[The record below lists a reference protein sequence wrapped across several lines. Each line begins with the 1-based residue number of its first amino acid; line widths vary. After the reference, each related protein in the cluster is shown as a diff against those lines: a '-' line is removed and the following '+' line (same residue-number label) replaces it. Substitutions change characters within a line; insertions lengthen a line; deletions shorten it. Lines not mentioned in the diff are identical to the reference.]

1 MKDVVLIVA
10 LVLFICGGLCV
21 LLLAILNF
29 NAMVSYNG
37 RITQIENDM
46 NDLEYKLTRHIWVH
60 EHEDKKHKKPL
71 HYKL

>member
-1 MKDVVLIVA
+1 MKDLVLIVA
-10 LVLFICGGLCV
+10 LVLFIGGGLSV

-29 NAMVSYNG
+29 SAMVSYNG

-46 NDLEYKLTRHIWVH
+46 NDLEYKLTRHIWVD
-60 EHEDKKHKKPL
+60 EHENKKHKKPL

>member
-10 LVLFICGGLCV
+10 LVLFVCGGLSV

-37 RITQIENDM
+37 RITQIENDL
-46 NDLEYKLTRHIWVH
+46 NDLEYKLTRHIWVD
-60 EHEDKKHKKPL
+60 EHENKRRK
-71 HYKL
+71 

>member
-1 MKDVVLIVA
+1 MKDLVLIVA
-10 LVLFICGGLCV
+10 IVLFVCGGLSV

-29 NAMVSYNG
+29 SAMVSYNG
-37 RITQIENDM
+37 RITQIENDL
-46 NDLEYKLTRHIWVH
+46 NDLEYKLTRHIWVD